1 MPQTHVP
8 VLAGELIEAL
18 DPRPGQIA
26 IDCTLGAGGHA
37 RLVAERLGPTGTLIA
52 IDRDPTAEP
61 TFNTLAREVPCETRF
76 IRADFATGLQEL
88 IDEGVR
94 ADLVYMDL
102 GVSSMQIDTRERGFA
117 YAYDA
122 PLDMRMDPD
131 QELTAKEVVNTWER
145 RRLARAIKDYG
156 EERFADRIAGEIVRR
171 RARQELTTTFE
182 LNEAITAAVP
192 APARF
197 AGGHPAKR
205 TFQAIRIAVNG
216 ELQQL
221 DDALPRAW
229 EVLRI
234 GGRLAALSF
243 HSLEDRRVKRFLA
256 DKARG
261 CICPPDLPVCVCGNN
276 PEAELVHRRSIVA
289 TPGEVAANPRSKSA
303 RLRAARKLS
312 EVRLA

>member
-61 TFNTLAREVPCETRF
+61 TFNTLAQEVPCETRF